1 MQSDNHVS
9 APPVL
14 RWGWSVLAGL
24 IALGA
29 LAGVAAAQSPVQ
41 PIPAPLSPVDGSGT
55 ISSTNTFQSV
65 FAAQGPQA
73 ASYNTTT
80 GNVTEGVLRRGCLII
95 NTSNSVQY
103 VFFGA
108 IASATTPKSVP
119 LNAATADGSAGGSV
133 SCERNDIGTVQS
145 QVSITGTAGET
156 FFAIRY

>member
-1 MQSDNHVS
+1 MQSDK
-9 APPVL
+9 AALPRIA
-14 RWGWSVLAGL
+14 RWGWSALAGC

-29 LAGVAAAQSPVQ
+29 LAGIAAAQSPTQ
-41 PIPAPLSPVDGSGT
+41 PSPAPVTSVDGSST
-55 ISSTNTFQSV
+55 IASTNTFQSV
-65 FAAQGPQA
+65 FAAQGPGA
-73 ASYNTTT
+73 GSFNTTT
-80 GNVTEGVLRRGCLII
+80 GAVTTGALRRGCLII

-119 LNAATADGSAGGSV
+119 LNAASADGSTGGSV
-133 SCERNDIGTVQS
+133 SCERNDIGTLQD